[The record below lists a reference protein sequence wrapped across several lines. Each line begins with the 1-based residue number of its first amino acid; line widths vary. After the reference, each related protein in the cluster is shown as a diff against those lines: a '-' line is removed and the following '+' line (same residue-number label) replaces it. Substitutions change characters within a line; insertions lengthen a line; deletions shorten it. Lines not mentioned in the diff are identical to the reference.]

1 MKIAAVMLGL
11 AVVAL
16 IAWFLLPY
24 ALPEHGRRAPA
35 PAAPSARQDDRPT
48 TEAPRPDSRL
58 EAPLSPEE
66 RRRQELSEKR
76 LPFYRY
82 LRQNFSQYIERFA
95 VTENLDTL
103 DLVVTREEDDIL
115 NGLVREA
122 VSPQAREYGFRRV
135 RFYVRAAPGSVDP
148 YRLVAESSCDDTGR
162 WITFRK

>member
-1 MKIAAVMLGL
+1 MKIMAVMLGL

-24 ALPEHGRRAPA
+24 ALPEHSRRAPD
-35 PAAPSARQDDRPT
+35 PAARQDDRRT
-48 TEAPRPDSRL
+48 TEALRPDSRL

-66 RRRQELSEKR
+66 QRRQELSEKR

-82 LRQNFSQYIERFA
+82 LRQNFSQFIERFA

-103 DLVVTREEDDIL
+103 DLVVTRDEDEML

-135 RFYVRAAPGSVDP
+135 RFYVRTAPGSSDP

>member
-1 MKIAAVMLGL
+1 MKIVAVIIGL

-16 IAWFLLPY
+16 IVWLILPY
-24 ALPEHGRRAPA
+24 AVPQNGRGASSSTSR
-35 PAAPSARQDDRPT
+35 PSATDPSRS
-48 TEAPRPDSRL
+48 TEAPRPDKRL

-66 RRRQELSEKR
+66 QRREEMSEKR

-82 LRQNFSQYIERFA
+82 LRQNYSQAIERFA

-103 DLVVTREEDDIL
+103 DLVVTREDDATL

-122 VSPQAREYGFRRV
+122 ISPQAREYGFRRV

-148 YRLVAESSCDDTGR
+148 YRLVAESSYDETGR